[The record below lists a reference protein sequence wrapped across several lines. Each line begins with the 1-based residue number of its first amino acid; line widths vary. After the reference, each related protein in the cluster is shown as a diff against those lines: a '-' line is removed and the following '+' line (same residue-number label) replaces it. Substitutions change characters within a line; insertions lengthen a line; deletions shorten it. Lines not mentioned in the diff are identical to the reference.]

1 MVTVSRNLMPIS
13 KRDLNFNS
21 ITLYILI
28 NPIALWTDKGD
39 VLEKKICMSTRL
51 TCAYCYL
58 VPFVMTLVLTES
70 TTSTKEL

>member
-1 MVTVSRNLMPIS
+1 MVTVSRDLMPIL

-39 VLEKKICMSTRL
+39 VLEKKL
-51 TCAYCYL
+51 FA
-58 VPFVMTLVLTES
+58 
-70 TTSTKEL
+70 